1 MNRVK
6 NRVLIKFSGEAL
18 ANEDG
23 FGIDTKVLKYLAD
36 EIKSLKDAGYEIAI
50 VIGGGNFIRGVSA
63 AKMV

>member
-1 MNRVK
+1 METVK

-36 EIKSLKDAGYEIAI
+36 EIKLLKDAGFELDK
-50 VIGGGNFIRGVSA
+50 
-63 AKMV
+63 KMVEIK

>member
-1 MNRVK
+1 MNRVE

-36 EIKSLKDAGYEIAI
+36 EIKILKESGM
-50 VIGGGNFIRGVSA
+50 
-63 AKMV
+63 K